1 MASKSSY
8 EPSYVIE
15 IPAGSLSCS
24 PFLSGAAEQLFV
36 IAAARQVQ
44 QRVAARKSGSSGIG
58 ESGFL
63 LLCPCVCSRLSYGI
77 GI

>member
-15 IPAGSLSCS
+15 IPAGSLFCA

-44 QRVAARKSGSSGIG
+44 QPLQPGNRAARASGNRAFCYFVPVYAADS
-58 ESGFL
+58 
-63 LLCPCVCSRLSYGI
+63 VTV
-77 GI
+77 